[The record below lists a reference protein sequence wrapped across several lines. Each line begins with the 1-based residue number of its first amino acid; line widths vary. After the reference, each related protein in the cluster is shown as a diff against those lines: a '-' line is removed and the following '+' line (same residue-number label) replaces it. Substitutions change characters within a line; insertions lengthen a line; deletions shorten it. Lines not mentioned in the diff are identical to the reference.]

1 MQQRVLVRRAG
12 LRGFQGR
19 TRRQVARNLGLSR
32 RRVTRIEHRALRSL
46 RRAVRTGGCS
56 GAAPISSASTSTTTP
71 ASAASTAAEG
81 TQGGPATGA
90 TSASTGAAADRQEV
104 KGVSQSGGGES
115 PVERVLK
122 AGPRVVA
129 AAPRT
134 VANVTS
140 EARSYA
146 DDHPI
151 AFALAVLVT
160 LLAAA
165 LLVRELRRAV

>member
-1 MQQRVLVRRAG
+1 VIVRRAA
-12 LRGFQGR
+12 LRGFDGQ
-19 TRRQVARNLGLSR
+19 TRRQVARALGLSR
-32 RRVTRIEHRALRSL
+32 ARVARVEHRALRSL
-46 RRAVRTGGCS
+46 RRAVRSGGCS
-56 GAAPISSASTSTTTP
+56 GGAPISTTSSTTT
-71 ASAASTAAEG
+71 AATTVSQTAATAAAG
-81 TQGGPATGA
+81 STTAQGG
-90 TSASTGAAADRQEV
+90 AAPDRQEV
-104 KGVSQSGGGES
+104 KGVTQSGGGES

-146 DDHPI
+146 DDHPL
-151 AFALAVLVT
+151 AFGLAVLVT